1 MEFFQVVVLLLL
13 ATYYLALSHPALAF
27 SGGMRF
33 MQAITYM
40 QTKAKKSPRP
50 DARQRLLAAAAL
62 VFARDGLNG
71 ATTRAIAREAA
82 VNEVTLFRLFRS
94 KERLLAAVVGETF
107 GDRNPLAQTALPD
120 FTGNLQADLVLY
132 ARHYERVLV
141 QNFPLVR
148 TFIGEIQR
156 HHGCE
161 QQVLKGIF
169 RPLRAGLIQRL
180 DDAKTRGE
188 LRRGIDTTILADLF
202 TGMLFTGVLRRTS
215 QVTKPE
221 YPAAHYCRDAVELI
235 IRGAAA

>member
-1 MEFFQVVVLLLL
+1 
-13 ATYYLALSHPALAF
+13 
-27 SGGMRF
+27 
-33 MQAITYM
+33 M
-40 QTKAKKSPRP
+40 QTKVKKSSRP

-107 GDRNPLAQTALPD
+107 GDRNPLTQAALPD
-120 FTGNLQADLVLY
+120 FTGNLRADLILY
-132 ARHYERVLV
+132 ARHYEKVLV
-141 QNFPLVR
+141 KNFPLVR

-156 HHGCE
+156 HQGCE
-161 QQVLKGIF
+161 QQVLHGIF

-180 DDAKTRGE
+180 EEAKARGE
-188 LRRGIDTTILADLF
+188 LRRDSDITVLADLF
-202 TGMLFTGVLRRTS
+202 TGMLLTGVLRRAS
-215 QVTKPE
+215 PLKKLE
-221 YPAAHYCRDAVELI
+221 YSPATYRRDAVELI

>member
-1 MEFFQVVVLLLL
+1 
-13 ATYYLALSHPALAF
+13 
-27 SGGMRF
+27 
-33 MQAITYM
+33 MQATTCM
-40 QTKAKKSPRP
+40 QTKVKKSPRP

-94 KERLLAAVVGETF
+94 KERLLSAVVGETF
-107 GDRNPLAQTALPD
+107 GDRNPLTEVALPD
-120 FTGNLQADLVLY
+120 FTGNLRADLILY
-132 ARHYERVLV
+132 ARHYEKVLV
-141 QNFPLVR
+141 KNFPLVR

-161 QQVLKGIF
+161 PQVLQGIF

-180 DDAKTRGE
+180 DDAKARGE
-188 LRRGIDTTILADLF
+188 LRRDIDTTILADFF
-202 TGMLFTGVLRRTS
+202 TGILFTGVLRRTS
-215 QVTKPE
+215 QLIKLD
-221 YPAAHYCRDAVELI
+221 YPSAKYCQDAVELI

>member
-1 MEFFQVVVLLLL
+1 
-13 ATYYLALSHPALAF
+13 
-27 SGGMRF
+27 
-33 MQAITYM
+33 MQN
-40 QTKAKKSPRP
+40 KEKRNPRP

-71 ATTRAIAREAA
+71 ATTRAIARAAA

-94 KERLLAAVVGETF
+94 KERLLSAVVGETF
-107 GDRNPLAQTALPD
+107 GDRNPLARTALPA
-120 FTGNLQADLVLY
+120 FTGNLRADLVLY

-156 HHGCE
+156 HQGCE
-161 QQVLKGIF
+161 QQVLQGIF

-180 DDAKTRGE
+180 DDAMARGE
-188 LRRGIDTTILADLF
+188 LRRGGDTTILADLF

-215 QVTKPE
+215 QVIKPE
-221 YPAAHYCRDAVELI
+221 YPAAHYCRDAIELI
-235 IRGAAA
+235 LRGAAA

>member
-1 MEFFQVVVLLLL
+1 
-13 ATYYLALSHPALAF
+13 
-27 SGGMRF
+27 
-33 MQAITYM
+33 MQ
-40 QTKAKKSPRP
+40 KKRPSSPRRP
-50 DARQRLLAAAAL
+50 DARQRLLAAAVR
-62 VFARDGLNG
+62 VFTRDGLNG

-94 KERLLAAVVGETF
+94 KERLLAAVVGDTF
-107 GDRNPLAQTALPD
+107 GQGNPLALAALPA
-120 FTGNLQADLVLY
+120 FTGNLRADLVIY

-141 QNFPLVR
+141 KNFPLVR
-148 TFIGEIQR
+148 TFVGEIQR
-156 HHGCE
+156 HHGFE

-215 QVTKPE
+215 HVTKPE
-221 YPAAHYCRDAVELI
+221 YPASHYCRDAVELI

>member
-1 MEFFQVVVLLLL
+1 M
-13 ATYYLALSHPALAF
+13 TALAF
-27 SGGMRF
+27 LSGLAS
-33 MQAITYM
+33 MQATTCM
-40 QTKAKKSPRP
+40 QTKTEKSLRP

-107 GDRNPLAQTALPD
+107 GDRNPLTEAALPD
-120 FTGNLQADLVLY
+120 FTGNLRADLILY

-156 HHGCE
+156 HHGFE

-180 DDAKTRGE
+180 EDAKARGE
-188 LRRGIDTTILADLF
+188 LRRDIDTTILADLF
-202 TGMLFTGVLRRTS
+202 TGMLFTGVLRRTAH
-215 QVTKPE
+215 VIKPE
-221 YPAAHYCRDAVELI
+221 YTAAKYIENAVELI
-235 IRGAAA
+235 IRGGAA

>member
-1 MEFFQVVVLLLL
+1 
-13 ATYYLALSHPALAF
+13 
-27 SGGMRF
+27 
-33 MQAITYM
+33 MQATTCM
-40 QTKAKKSPRP
+40 QKKRQTSPRP
-50 DARQRLLAAAAL
+50 DARQRLLAAAAQ
-62 VFARDGLNG
+62 VFARDGLSG

-107 GDRNPLAQTALPD
+107 GDRNPLARTALPA
-120 FTGNLQADLVLY
+120 FTGNLRADLMLY

-141 QNFPLVR
+141 QNFSLVR

-180 DDAKTRGE
+180 DDARARGE
-188 LRRGIDTTILADLF
+188 LRRDVDATILADLF

-215 QVTKPE
+215 QLIKPE
-221 YPAAHYCRDAVELI
+221 YPAANYCRNAVELI

>member
-1 MEFFQVVVLLLL
+1 
-13 ATYYLALSHPALAF
+13 
-27 SGGMRF
+27 
-33 MQAITYM
+33 MQATTCM

-120 FTGNLQADLVLY
+120 FTGNLRADLTLY
-132 ARHYERVLV
+132 ASHYERVLV
-141 QNFPLVR
+141 KNFPLIR

-156 HHGCE
+156 HQGCE
-161 QQVLKGIF
+161 QQALHGIF
-169 RPLRAGLIQRL
+169 RPLRVGLIQRL
-180 DDAKTRGE
+180 DDAKARGE
-188 LRRGIDTTILADLF
+188 LHRDSDLTVLADLF
-202 TGMLFTGVLRRTS
+202 TGMLLTGVLRRAS
-215 QVTKPE
+215 PLKKLE
-221 YPAAHYCRDAVELI
+221 YSPAKYRRDAVELI

>member
-1 MEFFQVVVLLLL
+1 
-13 ATYYLALSHPALAF
+13 
-27 SGGMRF
+27 

-161 QQVLKGIF
+161 GQVLQGIF

-180 DDAKTRGE
+180 DEAKAHGE
-188 LRRGIDTTILADLF
+188 LRRDIDATILGDLF
-202 TGMLFTGVLRRTS
+202 IGMLFTGVLRRTS
-215 QVTKPE
+215 QLIKPD
-221 YPAAHYCRDAVELI
+221 YSAAHYVQDAVELI
-235 IRGAAA
+235 LRGAAA

>member
-1 MEFFQVVVLLLL
+1 
-13 ATYYLALSHPALAF
+13 
-27 SGGMRF
+27 
-33 MQAITYM
+33 M
-40 QTKAKKSPRP
+40 QTKVKKSPRP
-50 DARQRLLAAAAL
+50 DARQRLLAAATL

-107 GDRNPLAQTALPD
+107 GERNPLAQVALPD
-120 FTGNLQADLVLY
+120 FTGNLRADLILY
-132 ARHYERVLV
+132 ARHYERVLM

-169 RPLRAGLIQRL
+169 RPLRTGLIQRL
-180 DDAKTRGE
+180 DDAKARGE
-188 LRRGIDTTILADLF
+188 LRRDIDITILADLF

-215 QVTKPE
+215 QLIKLE
-221 YPAAHYCRDAVELI
+221 YPSAKYCQDAVELI

>member
-1 MEFFQVVVLLLL
+1 
-13 ATYYLALSHPALAF
+13 
-27 SGGMRF
+27 
-33 MQAITYM
+33 MQATTYM
-40 QTKAKKSPRP
+40 QTKVKKSHRP
-50 DARQRLLAAAAL
+50 DAHQRLLAAAAF

-107 GDRNPLAQTALPD
+107 GDRNPLAQAALPD
-120 FTGNLQADLVLY
+120 FTGNLRADLVLY

-156 HHGCE
+156 HHGFE

-180 DDAKTRGE
+180 EDAKARGE
-188 LRRGIDTTILADLF
+188 LRRDIDATILADLF
-202 TGMLFTGVLRRTS
+202 TGMLFTGVLRRTAH
-215 QVTKPE
+215 VIKPE
-221 YPAAHYCRDAVELI
+221 YTAAKYIENAVELI